1 MNTQKLKVIWICHFS
16 DEKVRSR
23 IRFCK
28 PYFKGIFFKLIGRP
42 IRPESDFAV
51 WISNAVSEF
60 EKFDDIEL
68 TVIFPHAAIQGK
80 LQEFSICGVNYKCF
94 RSEDD
99 ILIPYLFDG
108 LFRKKRSFKRN
119 RLLVKE
125 LIEQIAPDIVH
136 VIGAENPYY
145 SITAL
150 DVPRII
156 PLVVSLQ
163 TLLSDSK
170 FLSNYPISSRKYN
183 YRSDLEVKIIRKS
196 NYIANPNQ
204 EYNNIIRQAIKPD
217 AVFLNMPLALG
228 QNIFSTKVQ
237 KEFDFVYF
245 AANIS
250 KACDYAIEA
259 FALVCKQYPK
269 LVLNISGNY
278 TQEYKSMIDCRIQ
291 ELGIADNVIFTGP
304 KSTHEEVLLQIKKSR
319 FALIPLKIDLISG
332 TIREAMACGLPVV
345 TTITP
350 ATPLLNKN
358 RLSVLLSE
366 KGDFSA
372 MANNMLQLIENEEY
386 ATQISDNAIMTL
398 QELFSNESIM
408 RNWHIAYF
416 EIIENFKNNKP
427 FSDGILI
434 K

>member
-1 MNTQKLKVIWICHFS
+1 
-16 DEKVRSR
+16 
-23 IRFCK
+23 
-28 PYFKGIFFKLIGRP
+28 
-42 IRPESDFAV
+42 
-51 WISNAVSEF
+51 
-60 EKFDDIEL
+60 
-68 TVIFPHAAIQGK
+68 
-80 LQEFSICGVNYKCF
+80 
-94 RSEDD
+94 
-99 ILIPYLFDG
+99 
-108 LFRKKRSFKRN
+108 
-119 RLLVKE
+119 
-125 LIEQIAPDIVH
+125 
-136 VIGAENPYY
+136 
-145 SITAL
+145 
-150 DVPRII
+150 
-156 PLVVSLQ
+156 
-163 TLLSDSK
+163 
-170 FLSNYPISSRKYN
+170 
-183 YRSDLEVKIIRKS
+183 
-196 NYIANPNQ
+196 
-204 EYNNIIRQAIKPD
+204 
-217 AVFLNMPLALG
+217 
-228 QNIFSTKVQ
+228 
-237 KEFDFVYF
+237 
-245 AANIS
+245 
-250 KACDYAIEA
+250 
-259 FALVCKQYPK
+259 
-269 LVLNISGNY
+269 LNISGNY